1 MCRGFLPIFPLPN
14 HCAQHLEGL
23 PDGLVAGVQG
33 LQPAAAVFVFE
44 DFECHLIAA
53 DQAGH
58 DAVTVHWGATLGVH
72 KNKAAFGVG
81 AHIARWGCH
90 AVSAH
95 AQYECAFA
103 MWHWAIKPA
112 FYF

>member
-1 MCRGFLPIFPLPN
+1 MCRGFLPILPFPN

-58 DAVTVHWGATLGVH
+58 DAVPVDGGAALRVYKDQTP
-72 KNKAAFGVG
+72 FRVG
-81 AHIARWGCH
+81 ARIARGGCH

-103 MWHWAIKPA
+103 MWHWASKPA
-112 FYF
+112 LYF